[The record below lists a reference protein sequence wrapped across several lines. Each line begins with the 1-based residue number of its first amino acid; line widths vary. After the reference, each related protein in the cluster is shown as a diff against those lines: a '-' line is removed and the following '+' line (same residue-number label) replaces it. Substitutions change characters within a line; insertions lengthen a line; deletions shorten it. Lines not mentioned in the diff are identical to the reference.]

1 MFRGYYYPIRHPRV
15 SSSYGHG
22 WVKFVVLLLGAMLII
37 VVLMPNQIDSR
48 FHGRAYTF
56 SREIQHPT
64 PYRSIVDTQTARPSH
79 QHQWQSYNQSY
90 QSPAPIATP
99 SIAPRVADTGK
110 LYNRTRTRTKDRR
123 KVSLALQK
131 QVAASQGWKCA
142 HCQKMLPSTFQTDH
156 RIPLY
161 TDQEGQHT
169 EYLNSAANLDCLCN
183 DCHAAKTQRESI
195 IYKDLLQS
203 LRTHG
208 KR

>member
-22 WVKFVVLLLGAMLII
+22 WVKYVVLLLAAMLII
-37 VVLMPNQIDSR
+37 VMLTPNQINSR
-48 FHGRAYTF
+48 FNPFHGSGYAF

-64 PYRSIVDTQTARPSH
+64 PYKSIVDNHAGVARPVY
-79 QHQWQSYNQSY
+79 QHHNQSY
-90 QSPAPIATP
+90 QSPA
-99 SIAPRVADTGK
+99 SIAPPPTEDTGT

-203 LRTHG
+203 LRG